1 MANIFIIAGIISTIY
16 FLIKFAEMRMVD
28 KESKPLKFLVRDALL
43 VYFSV
48 LAGNFVAEQLKPIMD
63 EGEDVL
69 KATTSVF
76 TDNPSF

>member
-1 MANIFIIAGIISTIY
+1 
-16 FLIKFAEMRMVD
+16 MVD